1 MTKRIFRILSA
12 ALLTSALLACG
23 QKGPLYVP
31 PEPETTEGP
40 QQTAEQ
46 PVADSKPENENKLEP
61 ASSSERL

>member
-1 MTKRIFRILSA
+1 MTKRIFRIMSA

-31 PEPETTEGP
+31 PEPDTTEGP
-40 QQTAEQ
+40 EQTAE
-46 PVADSKPENENKLEP
+46 KPMPDKEPGNEPEP